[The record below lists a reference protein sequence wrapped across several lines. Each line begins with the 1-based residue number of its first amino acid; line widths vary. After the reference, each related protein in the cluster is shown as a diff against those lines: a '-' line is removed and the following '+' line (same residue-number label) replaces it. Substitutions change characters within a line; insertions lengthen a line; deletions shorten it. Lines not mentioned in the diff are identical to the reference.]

1 MVSSIVTQSIS
12 SAIIL
17 LFIWV
22 ITAFIIPASGNLIAN
37 KLYPVP
43 TRSRILEEISRAEDD
58 VYKTKYAKTE
68 AGRWDGRLDQP
79 WVPLRSQWMADINEV
94 RNNIYENYIHS
105 LILQVEKANNIT
117 KISPVSVFQSLT
129 DEISDSGVG
138 RFKKFYAQVERYKKQ
153 LYQFVESRDNA
164 DPKSV
169 HLIPLAY
176 HMNVGISRMP
186 VDFSLV
192 PRFEERISALKDN
205 LHQIIVDYVVIIV
218 FNIIIFYLGYL
229 LFVRYDKR

>member
-1 MVSSIVTQSIS
+1 MFTLNPLHCSVKSHSI
-12 SAIIL
+12 AH
-17 LFIWV
+17 
-22 ITAFIIPASGNLIAN
+22 
-37 KLYPVP
+37 
-43 TRSRILEEISRAEDD
+43 
-58 VYKTKYAKTE
+58 
-68 AGRWDGRLDQP
+68 
-79 WVPLRSQWMADINEV
+79 DIHS
-94 RNNIYENYIHS
+94 YIHS